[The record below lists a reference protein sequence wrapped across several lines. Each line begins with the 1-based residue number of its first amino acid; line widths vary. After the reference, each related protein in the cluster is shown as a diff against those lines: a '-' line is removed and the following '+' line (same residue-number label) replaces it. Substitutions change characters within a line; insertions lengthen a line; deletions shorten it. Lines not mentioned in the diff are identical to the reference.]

1 LAITVLGAL
10 IALGD
15 IANFNFMFGVEK
27 TAMLICGAIVLAAGC
42 VGLVLA
48 MHGAAPLVSPEPPG
62 LGGEATRRRT
72 VWDRIAV
79 LLLTTAALVTG
90 YLLMSYSARVKLET
104 VRQATRGAEEARLA
118 ATRGRKVHFGR
129 VTETLIAKADAD
141 DEGWG
146 LFDLETGKSFEP
158 PFPLKLQANRGPA
171 LVELT
176 PELKEWIKARGVD
189 LLLHL
194 GATNWDVMTL
204 GMQEEYAGQPNEW
217 GDVSPEKVIGLF
229 AKKDGDHL
237 VRDEVPAS
245 SFGHSYR
252 GEYGSVTA
260 FRTRRNV
267 MGIYQIKGMGSINRR
282 GVGIRYK
289 LVVERGETALE
300 GRMEELGTEDND
312 AVVWKLAWAQ
322 DRHLDA
328 QREVA
333 MFEVQLSQLLGR
345 AKGASPITASGGQTE
360 KEIQRVKNDLTIA
373 QEQVVLLSQEVTRL
387 EAMLKRPGKL
397 SSSLEAVP
405 LTTQLSEALRTKA
418 AAEKDVTDLE
428 SLLLHAGEGLKTSPD
443 SPEARFNT

>member
-1 LAITVLGAL
+1 
-10 IALGD
+10 
-15 IANFNFMFGVEK
+15 
-27 TAMLICGAIVLAAGC
+27 
-42 VGLVLA
+42 
-48 MHGAAPLVSPEPPG
+48 
-62 LGGEATRRRT
+62 
-72 VWDRIAV
+72 
-79 LLLTTAALVTG
+79 
-90 YLLMSYSARVKLET
+90 
-104 VRQATRGAEEARLA
+104 
-118 ATRGRKVHFGR
+118 
-129 VTETLIAKADAD
+129 
-141 DEGWG
+141 
-146 LFDLETGKSFEP
+146 
-158 PFPLKLQANRGPA
+158 